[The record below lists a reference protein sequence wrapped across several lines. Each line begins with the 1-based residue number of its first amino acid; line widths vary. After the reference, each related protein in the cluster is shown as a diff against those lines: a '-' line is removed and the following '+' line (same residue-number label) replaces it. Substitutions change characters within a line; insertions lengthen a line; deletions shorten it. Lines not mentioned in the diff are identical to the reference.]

1 MLNYKKLLFIA
12 LILSAFNTKAE
23 TLPVGI
29 SLNMSGSAGQYSL
42 DFKNGIEAYFQTA
55 NKSGEFGKY
64 TLELVA
70 MDDMSR
76 TDRVIANTKRLIKTK
91 KVLAILTTY
100 DQAKLN
106 QIVDIAAK
114 NKTLV
119 LSANHPDIEISKS
132 RKKYLAYLNHGLKA
146 QLNTIKNALSVSE
159 HIISVSANRNSQLTA
174 IMSPMLMDKNSQ
186 TINSTVQ
193 VDANFLSNLPASTF
207 IIDKPFYEAI
217 NDIKLI
223 LKANLEHQIYVLP
236 NAGASL
242 IANALKLDLTP
253 NELQRVVYINT
264 VPLHQND
271 LSIVKSFNENMEM
284 FNPSARKS
292 HQAFKGYVLA
302 KLVAESIKRNLEG
315 IKADSLVGVI
325 TLPFQVLDKVVGWV
339 KHAGANLNKTIIADS
354 LSNLNHFDIGLGKPV
369 SIRKD
374 KIIIDNIWL
383 TRANLNGKF
392 IEHK

>member
-119 LSANHPDIEISKS
+119 LSANH
-132 RKKYLAYLNHGLKA
+132 
-146 QLNTIKNALSVSE
+146 
-159 HIISVSANRNSQLTA
+159 
-174 IMSPMLMDKNSQ
+174 
-186 TINSTVQ
+186 
-193 VDANFLSNLPASTF
+193 
-207 IIDKPFYEAI
+207 
-217 NDIKLI
+217 
-223 LKANLEHQIYVLP
+223 
-236 NAGASL
+236 
-242 IANALKLDLTP
+242 
-253 NELQRVVYINT
+253 
-264 VPLHQND
+264 
-271 LSIVKSFNENMEM
+271 
-284 FNPSARKS
+284 
-292 HQAFKGYVLA
+292 
-302 KLVAESIKRNLEG
+302 
-315 IKADSLVGVI
+315 
-325 TLPFQVLDKVVGWV
+325 
-339 KHAGANLNKTIIADS
+339 
-354 LSNLNHFDIGLGKPV
+354 
-369 SIRKD
+369 
-374 KIIIDNIWL
+374 
-383 TRANLNGKF
+383 
-392 IEHK
+392 